1 MSKVN
6 EQVRGIR
13 FEFLLALVFVAVT
26 LGSVFAELRGL
37 QAYVSGSVWFHAIV
51 IGALIQP
58 NFTFLS
64 EKYFNRHHSLRLLI
78 GFLLVLVWA
87 VIAVVVLQEA
97 ITASVTGFLQ
107 PHYITVANATLLLCE
122 YGLYSYPIIH
132 RRTL

>member
-87 VIAVVVLQEA
+87 VI
-97 ITASVTGFLQ
+97 
-107 PHYITVANATLLLCE
+107 
-122 YGLYSYPIIH
+122 
-132 RRTL
+132 R